1 MATSSSLSAIGAPSP
16 EPTSSSSL
24 NPAASTRSSSQAS
37 PPMQASSPPR
47 VRGPAWALPSCSSKM
62 PAPARTPS
70 ITASLLNISS
80 RVSRESGPPVRS
92 YPLMPKNSS
101 DTVRLDPLVWKIT
114 SVAVLGSFLAQLD
127 ATIVNV
133 SLSSLAV
140 DLHSRL
146 TVIQWVTSG
155 YLLALALMLPLNSW
169 LVERIGAKSLYLWCF
184 SVFTLSSALCGLAW
198 SANSLIAF
206 RILQGMSGGLM
217 APMTQMMM
225 ARVAGKHM
233 ARLMGYAAVP
243 ILMGP
248 ILGPVI
254 AGAILQHASWRWLF
268 LVNLPVG
275 VLAIVLAVL
284 FLPND
289 REETRSR
296 ELDLPGFALLS
307 PGLVL
312 FLYGSDHL
320 GKRTGLTILL
330 ISIVLLAAFFRVAI
344 RKGDKALI
352 DLQLF
357 KRKTFSASATTQF
370 MSNGISF
377 AGQMLIPVYLI
388 RACGQSPSATGWL
401 LAPLGVGMICSYPWI
416 GALTQRFGIR
426 KVSAGGAFLAFAA
439 TLPFIWLASHELV
452 LTVLACALFVRGI
465 GLSVVGIPSI
475 SAAYASVRKQDLPMA
490 TTSLNIVQR
499 LGGPTLTTLCATF
512 LGWRLS
518 ASHLSVGL
526 TGAFTAAF
534 LLLCVLHACLFA
546 AALRLPLFIGK
557 VTQQTPAQEAPVILE
572 MMSE

>member
-1 MATSSSLSAIGAPSP
+1 MP
-16 EPTSSSSL
+16 E
-24 NPAASTRSSSQAS
+24 
-37 PPMQASSPPR
+37 
-47 VRGPAWALPSCSSKM
+47 K
-62 PAPARTPS
+62 
-70 ITASLLNISS
+70 
-80 RVSRESGPPVRS
+80 SG
-92 YPLMPKNSS
+92 

-140 DLHSRL
+140 DLHSSL
-146 TVIQWVTSG
+146 TAIQWVTSG
-155 YLLALALMLPLNSW
+155 YLLALALMLPLNGW
-169 LVERIGAKSLYLWCF
+169 LVQRIGAKSLYLWCF
-184 SVFTLSSALCGLAW
+184 STFTLSSALCGLAW
-198 SANSLIAF
+198 SVNSLIGF

-217 APMTQMMM
+217 APLTQMMM
-225 ARVAGKHM
+225 VRAAGKHV
-233 ARLMGYAAVP
+233 ARVMGYAAVP
-243 ILMGP
+243 ILLGP

-275 VLAIVLAVL
+275 ILAIVLAVL

-296 ELDLPGFALLS
+296 DLDLPGFALLS

-320 GKRTGLTILL
+320 SERTGLTALL
-330 ISIVLLAAFFRVAI
+330 VSIVLLALFFRMAV
-344 RKGDKALI
+344 RKGDRALI

-357 KRKTFSASATTQF
+357 KSRTFSASATTQF

-377 AGQMLIPVYLI
+377 AGQMLIPIYLI

-401 LAPLGVGMICSYPWI
+401 LASLGVGMICSYPWM
-416 GALTQRFGIR
+416 GTLTQRFGIR
-426 KVSAGGAFLAFAA
+426 KISGGGALLAFAG
-439 TLPFIWLASHELV
+439 TLPFLYLSSHGLV
-452 LTVLACALFVRGI
+452 LSVLACALFLRGV
-465 GLSVVGIPSI
+465 GLSAVGIPSI
-475 SAAYASVRKQDLPMA
+475 SAAYASVREQDLPMA

-512 LGWRLS
+512 LGWRLGAAHSS
-518 ASHLSVGL
+518 AGL
-526 TGAFTAAF
+526 NDAFTAAF